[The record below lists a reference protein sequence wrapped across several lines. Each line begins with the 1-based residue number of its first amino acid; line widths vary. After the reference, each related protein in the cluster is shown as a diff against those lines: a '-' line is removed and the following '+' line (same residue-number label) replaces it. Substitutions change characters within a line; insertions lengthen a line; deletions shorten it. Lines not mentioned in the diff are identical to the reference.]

1 MWAAPGATIRTPVAP
16 ATCRQFAIPTTS
28 FIHIFGK
35 GRKERDIPIWKNTAK
50 TLSRWFRELED
61 QTQFAF
67 PNARGGQLSR
77 NGVNY
82 LLKQVVDEAIKTC
95 PSLKGK
101 SITAHT
107 FRHSTALHLLQSG
120 VSISVIALWLGHES
134 IETTHIYMEA
144 DLAAKEKALQKLS
157 PAGAD
162 TPRFKPTDEVISFL
176 GTL

>member
-1 MWAAPGATIRTPVAP
+1 M
-16 ATCRQFAIPTTS
+16 
-28 FIHIFGK
+28 
-35 GRKERDIPIWKNTAK
+35 
-50 TLSRWFRELED
+50 
-61 QTQFAF
+61 
-67 PNARGGQLSR
+67 
-77 NGVNY
+77 
-82 LLKQVVDEAIKTC
+82 KQVVDEAIKTC